1 MNAPALSLR
10 RYRSPRTVIARFVT
24 RRTARTATFWALGFG
39 VYVASKAAGF
49 AAAYPDAK
57 ARAAVATTLG
67 NNVGL
72 DAILGRP
79 HDMSQLAGVTVWNT
93 LGVMTLVGSIWAF
106 LLATRL
112 FRGEEENGRSELL
125 LTGQTTMAQAAINTL
140 AGIATTIG
148 ALFVVAAVAF
158 VLVGQIHTVDFSVSA
173 GIFFALSL
181 SMGTLVFAC
190 VGALAS
196 QLMPTRTRAAT
207 TSAVVLG
214 IFFLLRAAADT
225 TNATWLANLTPFG
238 WVDNLR
244 PLYGSQPLWLAPL
257 FGLAVVLSVV
267 TVWLAARRDL
277 GDSVFADKDSAAPRY
292 GLLGS
297 AFTSAL
303 RLTRAKTFGWMFG
316 ITLVAF
322 AFGRLTQSV
331 VSAFKVS
338 ATTEHIISKLAQS
351 SQNETVTAFLGIS
364 FFLVMI
370 LMMSYTASAVGAIR
384 DTEAQG
390 YLDNLLVRAVGR
402 SRWLGGRFLVVVLS
416 VLLMGLLATLGVMMG
431 LFGEHLGVSTRSL
444 IEAGVNTLAAPLFTL
459 GVGIGVFGYI
469 PRLTTVLSYS
479 VIGWSFLLQM
489 ISSGLNLNHWLLDT
503 SVFYHVSLAPAA
515 NPRWGSAAILIS
527 VGFACALVGAWRFS
541 RRDLQNE

>member
-1 MNAPALSLR
+1 MSIEAISLK

-24 RRTARTATFWALGFG
+24 RRTAKSAAFWALGFG

-57 ARAAVATTLG
+57 ARAAIASTFG

-79 HDMSQLAGVTVWNT
+79 RDMSQLAGVTVWNT
-93 LGVMTLVGSIWAF
+93 LGIMTLIGSIWAL

-112 FRGEEENGRSELL
+112 FRGEEETGRSELL
-125 LTGQTTMAQAAINTL
+125 LTGQTTMKQAAINTL
-140 AGIATTIG
+140 IGIAATIG
-148 ALFVVAAVAF
+148 TLFVVSATAF

-207 TSAVVLG
+207 VSTVALG

-225 TNATWLANLTPFG
+225 TSATWLANVTPFG

-244 PLYGSQPLWLAPL
+244 PLYDSRPLWLVPL
-257 FGLAVVLSVV
+257 FGLALVLSIA

-277 GDSVFADKDSAAPRY
+277 GDSVFADKDSARPRY
-292 GLLGS
+292 SLLGS

-303 RLTRAKTFGWMFG
+303 RLTRAKTFGWLLGTTF
-316 ITLVAF
+316 IAF
-322 AFGRLTQSV
+322 AFGRLTQSAV
-331 VSAFKVS
+331 TAFNASASSEHVIAKIAKS
-338 ATTEHIISKLAQS
+338 A
-351 SQNETVTAFLGIS
+351 QNETAVAFIGIS
-364 FFLVMI
+364 FFLVML
-370 LMMSYTASAVGAIR
+370 LMMCYAASAVGAIR

-390 YLDNLLVRAVGR
+390 YVDNLLVRAVGR
-402 SRWLGGRFLVVVLS
+402 PRWLGGRFLLVILS
-416 VLLMGLLATLGVMMG
+416 LLLMGLLATLGVMLG
-431 LFGEHLGVSTRSL
+431 VLGENLGVSNHSL
-444 IEAGVNTLAAPLFTL
+444 IEAGMNTLAAPIFTL
-459 GVGIGVFGYI
+459 GVGIGAFGYI

-479 VIGWSFLLQM
+479 VVGWSFLLEM

-503 SVFYHVSLAPAA
+503 SVFYHIGLAPAT
-515 NPRWGSAAILIS
+515 NPRWGSAVILI
-527 VGFACALVGAWRFS
+527 VLGCACALLGTWRFS
-541 RRDLQNE
+541 KRDLQNE